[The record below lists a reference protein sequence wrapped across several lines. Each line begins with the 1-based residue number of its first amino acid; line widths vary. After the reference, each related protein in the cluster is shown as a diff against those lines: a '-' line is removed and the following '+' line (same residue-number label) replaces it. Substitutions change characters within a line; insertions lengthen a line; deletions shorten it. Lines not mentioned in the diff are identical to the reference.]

1 MELTELPVTII
12 IKAPNQ
18 RIGDHTVECMLGW
31 TVKKLKNHLAEV
43 YPSKPKEVHQRLI
56 YSGKLLQDH
65 LLLKDVIRQDNEQSY
80 HTVHLVCSQQES
92 QETVHVAPQSV
103 STASPT
109 VTTMPNTDS
118 LRYRGTTP
126 NNYHGGIPNTTSP
139 VDQPQMMPPQTG
151 MTQEQYMV
159 MMQTYYNQM
168 AAQYMQYYQ
177 TGVFPNMANIQIAAP
192 DTMLQ
197 NPQQI
202 QPNNIPNRQ
211 DDNQNVIL
219 DARGRVVENVDND
232 DELGQHDW
240 LDYIYT
246 FSRFMVLISIVY
258 FYSNFTRF
266 AIVALFFFIAYL
278 YQTGFFRVRRR
289 ETVRPQQPEPVQEQ
303 PPQQQQQQENIQP
316 EQQPQEENIETE
328 ETVPPEPPKP
338 SVLSIVWSFFTTF
351 FSSLI
356 PQPPPALNGN

>member
-1 MELTELPVTII
+1 MDLTELPVTLV

-31 TVKKLKNHLAEV
+31 TVQKLKRHLSEV
-43 YPSKPKEVHQRLI
+43 YPSKPKEVHQKLI

-65 LLLKDVIRQDNEQSY
+65 LLLKDVIRQDNEQTH
-80 HTVHLVCSQQES
+80 HTVHLVCSQLES
-92 QETVHVAPQSV
+92 QEMSTPQSV

-109 VTTMPNTDS
+109 VTTMPNTEG
-118 LRYRGTTP
+118 LRYRGTNVQQ
-126 NNYHGGIPNTTSP
+126 NNYFEDLTNTSP
-139 VDQPQMMPPQTG
+139 TAHTHMMPQTG

-177 TGVFPNMANIQIAAP
+177 TGVFPNMTNVQMATADP
-192 DTMLQ
+192 TLQ
-197 NPQQI
+197 NQQQA
-202 QPNNIPNRQ
+202 QPNNVPNQ
-211 DDNQNVIL
+211 DDNQNLIL

-232 DELGQHDW
+232 DDIGHDW
-240 LDYIYT
+240 LDYVYS

-266 AIVALFFFIAYL
+266 AIVALFFFIVYL

-289 ETVRPQQPEPVQEQ
+289 EPVRPQQPAPEQEQ
-303 PPQQQQQQENIQP
+303 PQQQQDNVQQEQQTENSEQESP
-316 EQQPQEENIETE
+316 EEQA
-328 ETVPPEPPKP
+328 PPEPPKP
-338 SVLSIVWSFFTTF
+338 SALYVAWSFFTTF

-356 PQPPPALNGN
+356 PQPPPAVNAN

>member
-1 MELTELPVTII
+1 MELTELPVTIV

-65 LLLKDVIRQDNEQSY
+65 LLLKDIIRQDNEQTH

-109 VTTMPNTDS
+109 VTTMPNTDG

-126 NNYHGGIPNTTSP
+126 NNYYGGIPNTTSP
-139 VDQPQMMPPQTG
+139 VDQPQMPPQTG
-151 MTQEQYMV
+151 MTQEQYMM

-192 DTMLQ
+192 DAMLQ

-211 DDNQNVIL
+211 EDNQNVIL

-232 DELGQHDW
+232 DEFGQHDW
-240 LDYIYT
+240 LDYVYT

-266 AIVALFFFIAYL
+266 AIVALFFFIVYL

-289 ETVRPQQPEPVQEQ
+289 EAVRPQQLEPVQEQ
-303 PPQQQQQQENIQP
+303 PQQQQQENIQP

-338 SVLSIVWSFFTTF
+338 SVLSIAWSFFTTF

>member
-1 MELTELPVTII
+1 MDFAELPVTLV

-18 RIGDHTVECMLGW
+18 RVGDHTVECMLGW
-31 TVKKLKNHLAEV
+31 TVKKLKAHLEEV
-43 YPSKPKEVHQRLI
+43 YPSKPKETHQKLI

-65 LLLKDVIRQDNEQSY
+65 LLLKDVIRQDNTQTH
-80 HTVHLVCSQQES
+80 HTVHLVCNHES
-92 QETVHVAPQSV
+92 QERISPQSV

-109 VTTMPNTDS
+109 VNTMPNTEG
-118 LRYRGTTP
+118 LRYRNNTP
-126 NNYHGGIPNTTSP
+126 SVQQNNYYGAVPSTSQP
-139 VDQPQMMPPQTG
+139 QPQPQMMSQAG

-177 TGVFPNMANIQIAAP
+177 TGAFPDMANIQIAAQDITP
-192 DTMLQ
+192 Q
-197 NPQQI
+197 NPQEQV
-202 QPNNIPNRQ
+202 QPNNGPIQQ

-232 DELGQHDW
+232 DEFGQHDW

-266 AIVALFFFIAYL
+266 AVVALFFFIVYL

-289 ETVRPQQPEPVQEQ
+289 HPVQR
-303 PPQQQQQQENIQP
+303 PPQEQAQQQQENVQPDVQQNDNNEQP
-316 EQQPQEENIETE
+316 EPTE
-328 ETVPPEPPKP
+328 ESTPQEPPKP
-338 SVLSIVWSFFTTF
+338 SVISIAWSFFSTF
-351 FSSLI
+351 FTSLI
-356 PQPPPALNGN
+356 PSPPPAVNAN

>member
-1 MELTELPVTII
+1 MIFF
-12 IKAPNQ
+12 
-18 RIGDHTVECMLGW
+18 
-31 TVKKLKNHLAEV
+31 LKI
-43 YPSKPKEVHQRLI
+43 YRSKTDYIPY
-56 YSGKLLQDH
+56 YSF
-65 LLLKDVIRQDNEQSY
+65 S
-80 HTVHLVCSQQES
+80 
-92 QETVHVAPQSV
+92 
-103 STASPT
+103 
-109 VTTMPNTDS
+109 
-118 LRYRGTTP
+118 
-126 NNYHGGIPNTTSP
+126 
-139 VDQPQMMPPQTG
+139 
-151 MTQEQYMV
+151 
-159 MMQTYYNQM
+159 
-168 AAQYMQYYQ
+168 YQ

-278 YQTGFFRVRRR
+278 
-289 ETVRPQQPEPVQEQ
+289 
-303 PPQQQQQQENIQP
+303 
-316 EQQPQEENIETE
+316 
-328 ETVPPEPPKP
+328 
-338 SVLSIVWSFFTTF
+338 
-351 FSSLI
+351 
-356 PQPPPALNGN
+356 